1 MTRWPNLALVVLC
14 VLVFGCWV
22 MAEEGGGA
30 PAYLNAATAE
40 PGWKPLVIE
49 LPEPLFVGT
58 PQDIWTPNLE
68 PITGKKRLPFLAP
81 EGTVNLALKK
91 PVTGSAPEVMIGAL
105 AQITDGDR
113 RGSDGSFVE
122 LPAGT
127 QYVQIDLGAVREIR
141 AIVFWHYHLEAR
153 VYFDVVVRAADDP
166 DFIMNVQTLF
176 NNDHDNSSGLGV
188 GKDKEYIDTNE
199 GKLVD
204 VGGKRARYIR
214 LYSRGNTS
222 NELNHYIE
230 VEVYG
235 KGD

>member
-1 MTRWPNLALVVLC
+1 VVKWVFLG
-14 VLVFGCWV
+14 VLLFFFVILNGH
-22 MAEEGGGA
+22 AEDA
-30 PAYLNAATAE
+30 TAYLNSATAE
-40 PGWKPLVIE
+40 PGWKPLAIA

-91 PVTGSAPEVMIGAL
+91 PVTSSAPEVAIGTL
-105 AQITDGDR
+105 AQITDGDC
-113 RGSDGSFVE
+113 RGSDGSFIE

-199 GKLVD
+199 GRLVD
-204 VGGKRARYIR
+204 AGGKKARYIR

-235 KGD
+235 KGE